1 MADQTLAE
9 RIDAAKKQVQ
19 SLKTEI
25 EVGKRKLRSPNQLA
39 LEQELS
45 RPLSHH
51 PI

>member
-25 EVGKRKLRSPNQLA
+25 EVGKAETAKPQSART
-39 LEQELS
+39 
-45 RPLSHH
+45 
-51 PI
+51 